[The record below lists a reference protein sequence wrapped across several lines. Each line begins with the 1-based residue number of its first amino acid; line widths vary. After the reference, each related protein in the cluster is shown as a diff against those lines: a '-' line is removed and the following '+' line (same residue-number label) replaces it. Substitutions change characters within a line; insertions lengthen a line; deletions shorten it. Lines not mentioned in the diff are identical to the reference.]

1 MKDLLIYATY
11 FDGAFVDKPPQ
22 RKMPTPRNVVMSDNC
37 RERGRGE
44 GGKLVINVQLTY
56 ICNTCVAKS
65 SLKAA
70 PNSYPN
76 LPIKGRLTQS
86 SVGKGQENG
95 NGNVNRMGKKR
106 FALALSEPKPLLNA
120 IASARVSIF
129 YSSLRG
135 TTPRAQEP
143 RPILRHHANLS
154 D

>member
-1 MKDLLIYATY
+1 
-11 FDGAFVDKPPQ
+11 
-22 RKMPTPRNVVMSDNC
+22 MP
-37 RERGRGE
+37 RERERQE

-95 NGNVNRMGKKR
+95 YGNGNGNVNRMGKKR
-106 FALALSEPKPLLNA
+106 FALALREPKPLLNA

-143 RPILRHHANLS
+143 RPIRRHHANLS

>member
-22 RKMPTPRNVVMSDNC
+22 RKMPTPKNVAMSDKC
-37 RERGRGE
+37 RERERGE

-86 SVGKGQENG
+86 SVGSGKGAEEWEWECESD
-95 NGNVNRMGKKR
+95 GKEK
-106 FALALSEPKPLLNA
+106 
-120 IASARVSIF
+120 ICAR
-129 YSSLRG
+129 LE
-135 TTPRAQEP
+135 RA
-143 RPILRHHANLS
+143 
-154 D
+154 

>member
-11 FDGAFVDKPPQ
+11 FDGGFVDKPPQ
-22 RKMPTPRNVVMSDNC
+22 RKMPTPKNVVMSDKC
-37 RERGRGE
+37 RERARDRR

-86 SVGKGQENG
+86 SVGKGQKEEEWECESD
-95 NGNVNRMGKKR
+95 GKEKIC
-106 FALALSEPKPLLNA
+106 LE
-120 IASARVSIF
+120 
-129 YSSLRG
+129 
-135 TTPRAQEP
+135 RA
-143 RPILRHHANLS
+143 
-154 D
+154 